1 MLARGHLAKGIAC
14 LAIAILSWGA
24 MFPIAKRTLPV
35 LDAFSLGSIR
45 YAIGTLIFISLLI
58 AFEGRRALSYDGRL
72 AAATVFGVA
81 GFTGFNVFVW
91 LGLASTRPEHAAIIM
106 SLQTPLV
113 ALALWLTRGQRP
125 AAFTLGCTAAAI
137 VGVVLVVTGGDPA
150 HAFARGTLV
159 GDALV
164 VVGAISWVVYSLAGG
179 RFAGWSP
186 LRMTVLTCI
195 PGAIG
200 LLIVHAMAI
209 GLGWVRPPT
218 LDAVLSVKWQIGY
231 FAVFT
236 VVLGVLCFNAGVKFL
251 GALNTMLMLNLVPVT
266 VFAIEASL
274 GRRFAAT
281 ELVGAAVVIGALV
294 ANNLFLRHQSAK
306 AR

>member
-1 MLARGHLAKGIAC
+1 
-14 LAIAILSWGA
+14 
-24 MFPIAKRTLPV
+24 
-35 LDAFSLGSIR
+35 
-45 YAIGTLIFISLLI
+45 
-58 AFEGRRALSYDGRL
+58 
-72 AAATVFGVA
+72 VFGVA

-106 SLQTPLV
+106 SLQTPMV
-113 ALALWLTRGQRP
+113 ALAVWLTRGQRP

-137 VGVVLVVTGGDPA
+137 IGVVLVVTGGDPV

-164 VVGAISWVVYSLAGG
+164 VMGAISWVVYSLAGG

-200 LLIVHAMAI
+200 LVIVHALAI
-209 GLGWVRPPT
+209 GLDWVRPPT
-218 LDAVLSVKWQIGY
+218 LEAVLSVKWQIGY

-236 VVLGVLCFNAGVKFL
+236 VVIGVLCFNAGVKFL

-274 GRRFAAT
+274 GRRFAAI
-281 ELVGAAVVIGALV
+281 ELAGAAVVIGALV

-306 AR
+306 ER

>member
-1 MLARGHLAKGIAC
+1 MLPRGYLAKGIAC

-24 MFPIAKRTLPV
+24 MFPIAKRTLAV

-45 YAIGTLIFISLLI
+45 YAIGTLIFISLLV

-72 AAATVFGVA
+72 PAAALFGVA

-106 SLQTPLV
+106 SLQTPMV
-113 ALALWLTRGQRP
+113 ALAVWLTRGQRP
-125 AAFTLGCTAAAI
+125 ATFTLGCTAVAI
-137 VGVVLVVTGGDPA
+137 IGVVLVVTGGDPA
-150 HAFARGTLV
+150 HAFAYGTLG

-164 VVGAISWVVYSLAGG
+164 VLGAISWVIYSLAGG

-200 LLIVHAMAI
+200 LMLVHATAI
-209 GLGWVRPPT
+209 GLGWVKLPT
-218 LDAVLSVKWQIGY
+218 LEAVLSVKWQIGY

-266 VFAIEASL
+266 VFVIEASL
-274 GRRFAAT
+274 GRRFAAV
-281 ELVGAAVVIGALV
+281 ELAGAGLVIGALV
-294 ANNLFLRHQSAK
+294 ANNLFLRHQS
-306 AR
+306 RTEH

>member
-1 MLARGHLAKGIAC
+1 MLPRGHLGKGIAC

-24 MFPIAKRTLPV
+24 MFPIAKRTLTV

-45 YAIGTLIFISLLI
+45 YAIGTLIFITLLV

-72 AAATVFGVA
+72 VAASVFGVA

-106 SLQTPLV
+106 SLQTPMV
-113 ALALWLTRGQRP
+113 ALAVWLTRGQRP

-137 VGVVLVVTGGDPA
+137 VGVVLVVTGGDPV

-200 LLIVHAMAI
+200 LVIVHAVAI
-209 GLGWVRPPT
+209 GLDWVRPPT
-218 LDAVLSVKWQIGY
+218 LEAVLSVKWQIGY

-236 VVLGVLCFNAGVKFL
+236 VVIGVLCFNAGVKFL

-274 GRRFAAT
+274 GRRFAAI
-281 ELVGAAVVIGALV
+281 ELAGAAVVIGALV

-306 AR
+306 ER